1 MLRLDN
7 IRIYENLNRDEVV
20 RKALKKYRIRFDD
33 VIGTDIIRKSID
45 ARKKNDIHYLY
56 TLAVTVKDESR
67 YPNIPAYKEPEVPE
81 IKRNR
86 NSQYDPVIIGSGPSG
101 LFCALTLIENGY
113 KPIIIEQGNRVEERI
128 EDIRKYRESGIL
140 NTQSNVQFGEGGA
153 GTFSDGKLTTG
164 INSVY
169 I

>member
-81 IKRNR
+81 IIRNR
-86 NSQYDPVIIGSGPSG
+86 
-101 LFCALTLIENGY
+101 
-113 KPIIIEQGNRVEERI
+113 
-128 EDIRKYRESGIL
+128 
-140 NTQSNVQFGEGGA
+140 SN
-153 GTFSDGKLTTG
+153 
-164 INSVY
+164 
-169 I
+169 